1 MNNNTYD
8 KIKLIALI
16 IAPILVLIGSIA
28 SIWEVAN
35 ADKITATLA
44 AIDTCIGAI
53 VAILSHQYNKM
64 LDAYDD
70 LEIDYE
76 EGDYYKEHEEFY
88 DTDEE
93 GEV

>member
-28 SIWEVAN
+28 TIWKVPHAEQ
-35 ADKITATLA
+35 ITASLA

-53 VAILSHQYNKM
+53 VTILSHQYNKM

-76 EGDYYKEHEEFY
+76 ESEYEDYE
-88 DTDEE
+88 DES
-93 GEV
+93 EVQ

>member
-28 SIWEVAN
+28 TIWKVPHAEQ
-35 ADKITATLA
+35 ITATLA

-53 VAILSHQYNKM
+53 VAILSHQYGKM
-64 LDAYDD
+64 MDDFDEEDYELLD
-70 LEIDYE
+70 DYE
-76 EGDYYKEHEEFY
+76 EEE
-88 DTDEE
+88 ES
-93 GEV
+93 EVE

>member
-53 VAILSHQYNKM
+53 VAILSHNYNKM
-64 LDAYDD
+64 ID
-70 LEIDYE
+70 DYE
-76 EGDYYKEHEEFY
+76 EADFEELGEY
-88 DTDEE
+88 EE
-93 GEV
+93 EAE

>member
-28 SIWEVAN
+28 SIWEVPN

-53 VAILSHQYNKM
+53 VAILSHQYGKM
-64 LDAYDD
+64 ID
-70 LEIDYE
+70 DYE
-76 EGDYYKEHEEFY
+76 EADFEELGEYYKEHEELY
-88 DTDEE
+88 STDEE
-93 GEV
+93 EAE

>member
-28 SIWEVAN
+28 SIWEVPN
-35 ADKITATLA
+35 ADKITASLA

-53 VAILSHQYNKM
+53 VAILSHNYSKM

-76 EGDYYKEHEEFY
+76 ESEYEDYE
-88 DTDEE
+88 DES
-93 GEV
+93 EV

>member
-28 SIWEVAN
+28 TIWKLPHAEQ
-35 ADKITATLA
+35 ITATLA

-64 LDAYDD
+64 VDAYDD

-76 EGDYYKEHEEFY
+76 ESEYEDYE
-88 DTDEE
+88 DES
-93 GEV
+93 EVQ

>member
-28 SIWEVAN
+28 SIWEVPN
-35 ADKITATLA
+35 ADKITASLA

-64 LDAYDD
+64 IDD
-70 LEIDYE
+70 FDEDYE
-76 EGDYYKEHEEFY
+76 FLE
-88 DTDEE
+88 DEE
-93 GEV
+93 YEEEEESEVE

>member
-28 SIWEVAN
+28 SIWEVPN

-53 VAILSHQYNKM
+53 VAILSHQYGKM
-64 LDAYDD
+64 ID
-70 LEIDYE
+70 DYE
-76 EGDYYKEHEEFY
+76 EADFEELGEY
-88 DTDEE
+88 EE
-93 GEV
+93 EAE

>member
-28 SIWEVAN
+28 SIWEVPNAN
-35 ADKITATLA
+35 KITATLA

-53 VAILSHQYNKM
+53 VAILSHNYRKM
-64 LDAYDD
+64 
-70 LEIDYE
+70 IDNYE
-76 EGDYYKEHEEFY
+76 EADFEELGEY
-88 DTDEE
+88 EE
-93 GEV
+93 EAE

>member
-53 VAILSHQYNKM
+53 VAILSHNYSKM
-64 LDAYDD
+64 L
-70 LEIDYE
+70 EDYE
-76 EGDYYKEHEEFY
+76 EADFEELGEY
-88 DTDEE
+88 EE
-93 GEV
+93 EA

>member
-28 SIWEVAN
+28 SIWEVPN
-35 ADKITATLA
+35 ADKITASLA

-53 VAILSHQYNKM
+53 VAILSHNYNKM
-64 LDAYDD
+64 VDAYDD
-70 LEIDYE
+70 LEIDYTE
-76 EGDYYKEHEEFY
+76 SKYE
-88 DTDEE
+88 DES
-93 GEV
+93 EVQ